1 MTLLKRL
8 RERIVKKKDETGY
21 HNGPVV
27 RENINSRENSP
38 KFEFPDQDKILNSEN
53 NLWIFWPKT
62 QFSHDFHCFYQN
74 MMINFEFQPCFIIF
88 LGKHI
93 VFCYIFLFL
102 IFKKI
107 EI

>member
-53 NLWIFWPKT
+53 NLWIFLAQNPI
-62 QFSHDFHCFYQN
+62 FSRFS
-74 MMINFEFQPCFIIF
+74 
-88 LGKHI
+88 
-93 VFCYIFLFL
+93 LFL
-102 IFKKI
+102 PKHDD
-107 EI
+107 